1 MGRKEKSL
9 SEASNLYKMSLRSGS
24 GQGASLSCEWGKSE
38 GLKKE
43 TVMKGMFKE
52 D

>member
-1 MGRKEKSL
+1 MRPQTCTRWNVKE
-9 SEASNLYKMSLRSGS
+9 RGS
-24 GQGASLSCEWGKSE
+24 GHGASPSCEWGKSE